1 MSRRSMGGPCRG
13 CRALLAVAPHSKGQ
27 VLQTVDAVRAGGP
40 PAESCRA
47 RTNTLWIPQLIYA
60 VCHCISSTDSSMC
73 SGTVYLFLTLLV
85 IVGLSLAVFAVVVR
99 YKTEIQSVILE
110 GPETGT
116 RTGTQLTSRP
126 PSPDS

>member
-1 MSRRSMGGPCRG
+1 
-13 CRALLAVAPHSKGQ
+13 
-27 VLQTVDAVRAGGP
+27 
-40 PAESCRA
+40 
-47 RTNTLWIPQLIYA
+47 
-60 VCHCISSTDSSMC
+60 MC

-116 RTGTQLTSRP
+116 RTGNQP
-126 PSPDS
+126 A